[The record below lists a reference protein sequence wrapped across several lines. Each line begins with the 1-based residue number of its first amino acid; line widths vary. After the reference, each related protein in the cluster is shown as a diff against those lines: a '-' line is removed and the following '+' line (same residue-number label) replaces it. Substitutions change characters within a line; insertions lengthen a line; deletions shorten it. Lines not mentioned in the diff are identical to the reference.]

1 MSRYVCHF
9 LVNLSPQDVRSPLRK
24 ILDACQLE
32 TIYELEDFMMARE
45 IPGRV
50 PFAKLVTVEILI
62 NVTTATQDAVS
73 LCFVVKNEEL
83 PLNYNNHCRQMF
95 DLLRLSLEQQD
106 DWQPINSLQ
115 QPNSSL
121 SAPGLEFNLSTARV
135 SSGGLV
141 RSQQL
146 GQN

>member
-115 QPNSSL
+115 QPNSAL
-121 SAPGLEFNLSTARV
+121 STTESELNLSTARV
-135 SSGGLV
+135 ISGELV

>member
-83 PLNYNNHCRQMF
+83 PLNHNNHCRQMF

-115 QPNSSL
+115 QPNSL
-121 SAPGLEFNLSTARV
+121 LSTTGSELNLPPARG